1 MTQRT
6 YPDHPFIK
14 KARDIC
20 DIPDEDFLAGF
31 LQKFVVLGPD
41 DRKRDLLKF
50 DEAQK
55 FDRDLREETQLASVR
70 RRLRAVD
77 EKMRKAGL

>member
-1 MTQRT
+1 MRT

-14 KARDIC
+14 KAREVC
-20 DIPDEDFLAGF
+20 DLPPEADFLDAF
-31 LQKFVVLGPD
+31 IPKFVVIGPD
-41 DRKRDLLKF
+41 DRRRDLSKF

-55 FDRDLREETQLASVR
+55 YDRDLREETQLASVR